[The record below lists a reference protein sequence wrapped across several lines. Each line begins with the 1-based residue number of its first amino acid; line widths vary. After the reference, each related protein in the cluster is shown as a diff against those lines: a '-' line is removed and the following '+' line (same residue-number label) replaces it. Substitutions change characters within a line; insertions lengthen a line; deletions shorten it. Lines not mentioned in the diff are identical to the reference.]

1 MWFHALEYN
10 DNDTPGVTRF
20 DDYVTEQWVESLNHY
35 DNGGPRTTNNVEGWH
50 SKINKICKTAH
61 PNIYTIMKMLQNIQ
75 STNEAKLIQL
85 SAGGKQRTKKRMHRQ
100 LDSLQQLKTRFR
112 NGTLNVVD
120 YADAA
125 SHLLHID

>member
-1 MWFHALEYN
+1 MWFHALENN
-10 DNDTPGVTRF
+10 DNDTPGATRF
-20 DDYVTEQWVESLNHY
+20 DDYVTEQWVEPWNHY

-50 SKINKICKTAH
+50 SNINKICKTAH

-85 SAGGKQRTKKRMHRQ
+85 SAGGKQRPKK
-100 LDSLQQLKTRFR
+100 LQQLKTRFR

-125 SHLLHID
+125 SHLLHLD